1 MKGTK
6 KRVVIILS
14 IVVALFALELG
25 REYVSYRMA
34 SNKLEG
40 GYWKLQGRTG
50 MTKEEVR
57 AIVGEPDHIETG
69 ATDENWY
76 WYARESR
83 GPLWKLVSSGRS
95 YELNVQFDGTG
106 RMLDVYSKLQ

>member
-1 MKGTK
+1 MSRTK

-14 IVVALFALELG
+14 IAVALFAFEAG
-25 REYVSYRMA
+25 REYIVYRVA
-34 SNKLEG
+34 SNRLEG

-57 AIVGEPDHIETG
+57 ALVGEPDRAEAG

-83 GPLWKLVSSGRS
+83 GPLWKMVSRSGG
-95 YELNVQFDGTG
+95 YELNVQFDKTG
-106 RMLDVYSKLQ
+106 RMLDVYSKVD

>member
-14 IVVALFALELG
+14 IVAALFAIEVG
-25 REYVSYRMA
+25 REYIVYRMA
-34 SNKLEG
+34 SNRLEG
-40 GYWKLQGRTG
+40 GYWELQGRTG

-57 AIVGEPDHIETG
+57 AIVGEPAHIETG

-76 WYARESR
+76 WDARESR
-83 GPLWKLVSSGRS
+83 GPLWKLISPGRG
-95 YELNVQFDGTG
+95 YELNVQFDKTG
-106 RMLDVYSKLQ
+106 RMLDVYSSVK

>member
-1 MKGTK
+1 MSRTK

-14 IVVALFALELG
+14 ILMALVAVEAG
-25 REYVSYRMA
+25 REYVVYRMA
-34 SNKLEG
+34 SNRLEG

-50 MTKEEVR
+50 ITKDDVR
-57 AIVGEPDHIETG
+57 AALGEPHRVETG

-83 GPLWKLVSSGRS
+83 GPIWKVVAPRGG
-95 YELNVQFDGTG
+95 YELNVQFDKTG
-106 RMLDVYSKLQ
+106 RMLDVYSKVN